1 MDPSL
6 NLLLVDD
13 QRENL
18 VALESL
24 LATPDYR
31 LTSVT
36 SARAA
41 LIELLRTEY
50 ALIVLDVEMPEM
62 NGIELARAVKGR
74 RKTRDVPIIF
84 LSAYHDGERDVLS
97 GYGAGA
103 VDYVTKPLNAAILR
117 SKVGVFAELYR
128 KNRAL
133 RIANEALQREISE
146 RRLVEAALQEANR
159 LKSER
164 TTELAEMVEE
174 LEAFSYSIAHDMRA
188 PLRAMQG
195 FARILYEDH
204 ASQLDTEGSEYLH
217 RIERAAGRLDRLIQD
232 VLSYTRVLRAPVPL
246 APIDLDS
253 LARDII
259 ATYPNYQ
266 RDQAKISVEGKLPS
280 VWGNEAF
287 LTQCLSNLLGNA
299 VKFHAKGTTPKV
311 RIWAETH
318 EAGTRVWVEDNGI
331 GIDPQH
337 HQRIFGLFEQVN
349 KPDQFEGTGVG
360 LAIVRKAIERM
371 QGTYGFESQPGHG
384 SRFWLQ
390 LRTHTSSV
398 SEEAHPLG
406 WAVSE
411 AHVLFRTRA
420 KN

>member
-1 MDPSL
+1 MEPSL

-24 LATPDYR
+24 LALPEYR

-36 SARAA
+36 SAREA
-41 LIELLRTEY
+41 LLELLHTEY

-84 LSAYHDGERDVLS
+84 LSAYHDGERDILS
-97 GYGAGA
+97 GYGVGA

-128 KNRAL
+128 KNREL
-133 RIANEALQREISE
+133 RIANEALQKEISE
-146 RRLVEAALQEANR
+146 RRLIEAALQEANR

-164 TTELAEMVEE
+164 TAELDGMVEE

-195 FARILYEDH
+195 FARILHEDH
-204 ASQLDTEGSEYLH
+204 ASQLDAEGADYLH
-217 RIERAAGRLDRLIQD
+217 RIARAADRLDRLIQD
-232 VLSYTRVLRAPVPL
+232 VLSYTRILRAPVPL
-246 APIDLDS
+246 ASIDLDS
-253 LARDII
+253 LVRDIL
-259 ATYPNYQ
+259 ATYPDYQ
-266 RDQAKISVEGKLPS
+266 RDQAEISIQGKLPT

-299 VKFHAKGTTPKV
+299 VKFHRKGTAPKV
-311 RIWAETH
+311 RVWAETRKT
-318 EAGTRVWVEDNGI
+318 ETRVWVEDNGI

-349 KPDQFEGTGVG
+349 APDQFEGTGVG
-360 LAIVRKAIERM
+360 LTIVRKAIERM
-371 QGTYGFESQPGHG
+371 HGTYGFESQLGQG

-390 LRTHTSSV
+390 LRTEPAS
-398 SEEAHPLG
+398 
-406 WAVSE
+406 
-411 AHVLFRTRA
+411 
-420 KN
+420 